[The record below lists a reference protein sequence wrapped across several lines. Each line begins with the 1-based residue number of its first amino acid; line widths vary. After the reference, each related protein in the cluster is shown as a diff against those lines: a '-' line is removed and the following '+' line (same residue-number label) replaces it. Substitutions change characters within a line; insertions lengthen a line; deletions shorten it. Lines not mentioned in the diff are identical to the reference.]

1 MKISSSIE
9 DEAADWLVRCNEGLP
24 PEEETRFHRWRLADR
39 RHASAY
45 AELEQTWAVLRG
57 PRRTGQTGQLTR
69 VLDERKRKRSHGRKV
84 RIFAGVGIAA
94 ALVLGV
100 LSVTTGLTPFSN
112 RPTFTVRPNQ
122 QTLPDGS
129 VVELNSGAEIL
140 VSFSPDQR
148 GVRLLRGE
156 ALFIVAKNAVR
167 PFVVTA
173 GAVEVLAVGT
183 AFAVRQDVGHV
194 GVLVTEGRVAVERV
208 PAQAAQPLPSAE
220 VNDERVY
227 LGAGDRL
234 VVPADLPVSAPM
246 VIRPVTPEEMALALA
261 WRGKRIEFTGTPMAE
276 AVELLNRQNRIQ
288 LSIADSAVA
297 RIRLSGVF
305 WADDPEGFV
314 RLLENGMNV
323 RAERSPEAIV
333 LRRR

>member
-1 MKISSSIE
+1 
-9 DEAADWLVRCNEGLP
+9 
-24 PEEETRFHRWRLADR
+24 
-39 RHASAY
+39 
-45 AELEQTWAVLRG
+45 
-57 PRRTGQTGQLTR
+57 
-69 VLDERKRKRSHGRKV
+69 V